1 MAANYTG
8 IGWTN
13 KQELLYVKQIR
24 PGYGTAGKEYELCL
38 KV

>member
-13 KQELLYVKQIR
+13 KQELRYVMQNL
-24 PGYGTAGKEYELCL
+24 PGYGTAGKGMEIIC
-38 KV
+38 